1 MEDNKREALRLL
13 SGSAG
18 AGIDVAYRN
27 LVDYLETFQSN
38 KRGTPFRMLV
48 RSVDNAQRDIAGTV
62 ASGSAK
68 PGDNVVILPSAQLTK
83 IKRIAGG
90 DGALESVQAGTEV
103 VITLA
108 DEVKAAP
115 GDMLAA
121 PQHRPQVADQFEAHL
136 VWLSK
141 EPLLPGRPYL
151 MNINNGAIAATVTA
165 LKHRV
170 DVATRAKLAARTL
183 SSGEIGV
190 CNLSIARPVA
200 FDAYADNRKT
210 GAFTLADR
218 VSNKAIAA
226 GMIDFALRRATNIH
240 YQIQTVS
247 KVARLRLMRH
257 RPAVLWFTG
266 LPSAGKSTIANLVES
281 ALHARDVHTIM
292 LDGDNVRHGLNRD
305 LGFTES
311 DRVENIRRIG
321 EVSKLMT
328 EAGLIVLCSFIS
340 PFRAERRMV
349 RELFDSNEFIEVFVD
364 TPLEECIARDPKG
377 LYRRAL
383 AGEIKNFTG
392 VDQPYE
398 VPENPELHLLAGGK
412 EADRLAN
419 EVIEAL
425 LRRKIL

>member
-1 MEDNKREALRLL
+1 MKDNKREALRLL
-13 SGSAG
+13 SGPAG
-18 AGIDVAYRN
+18 AGTDVAYRN
-27 LVDYLETFQSN
+27 LVDYLETFHSN
-38 KRGTPFRMLV
+38 KRGTPFRMPV
-48 RSVDNAQRDIAGTV
+48 RSVGNAQRDIAGTV

-68 PGDNVVILPSAQLTK
+68 SGDNVVILPSAQLTK

-90 DGALESVQAGTEV
+90 DGTPQSVQAGAEV

-121 PQHRPQVADQFEAHL
+121 LQDRPQVADQFEAHL

-151 MNINNGAIAATVTA
+151 MNINNGAVAATVTA

-190 CNLSIARPVA
+190 CNLSVARPVA
-200 FDAYADNRKT
+200 FDAYADNRDT
-210 GAFTLADR
+210 GAFILIDR
-218 VSNKAIAA
+218 YSNETVAA

-240 YQIQTVS
+240 HQMQAVS
-247 KVARLRLMRH
+247 KAERSQLMPH
-257 RPAVLWFTG
+257 RAAVLWFTG

-281 ALHARDVHTIM
+281 ALHARGVHTIM

-349 RELFDSNEFIEVFVD
+349 RELLDGDDFIEVFVD

-392 VDQPYE
+392 IDQPYE
-398 VPENPELHLLAGGK
+398 VPENPELHLRAGGK
-412 EADRLAN
+412 EADRLAS

-425 LRRKIL
+425 LQRKIL